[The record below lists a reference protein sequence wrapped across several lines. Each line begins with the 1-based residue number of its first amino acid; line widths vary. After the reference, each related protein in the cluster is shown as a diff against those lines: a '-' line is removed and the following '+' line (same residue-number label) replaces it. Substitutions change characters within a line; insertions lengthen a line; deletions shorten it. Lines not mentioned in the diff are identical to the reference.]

1 MDPVLIGRWQFGI
14 TTVYHF
20 WMVPLTLG
28 SDTNGSIRVP
38 AALCGLFGLKP
49 TFGRLSRAAAGGL
62 VVDAR
67 GAAIGMAAYGLRPVV
82 EIQFA
87 DYIYPAYDQIVSEA
101 AKMRYRSGGQFT
113 SPLTIRSPYG
123 GGIFGGP
130 HYSAAKAGVLGLAR
144 AMARD
149 FQRTLEAAAD
159 EAELLTLA
167 VEPSARRQG
176 LGRALVDEFDAV
188 ARLRGAARGFLEV
201 ASDNAAAQALYAG
214 AGWERTGRR
223 RDYYGA
229 GIDALTMGK
238 SLERSP

>member
-1 MDPVLIGRWQFGI
+1 MTPADITIADLAALHARCFTHPRPWSAAEIEDMASLPGAFLLVRPNAFLIGR
-14 TTVYHF
+14 T
-20 WMVPLTLG
+20 
-28 SDTNGSIRVP
+28 
-38 AALCGLFGLKP
+38 
-49 TFGRLSRAAAGGL
+49 
-62 VVDAR
+62 
-67 GAAIGMAAYGLRPVV
+67 
-82 EIQFA
+82 
-87 DYIYPAYDQIVSEA
+87 
-101 AKMRYRSGGQFT
+101 
-113 SPLTIRSPYG
+113 
-123 GGIFGGP
+123 
-130 HYSAAKAGVLGLAR
+130 
-144 AMARD
+144 
-149 FQRTLEAAAD
+149 AAD

-214 AGWERTGRR
+214 AGWARTGRR